1 MQGNYAEADWPVI
14 SSYPADF
21 SPLWSVKEI
30 LLIQRMNRAKKTAKQ
45 SDRDSAAAYE
55 KLLKVTKV
63 ISYKERLKK
72 LKGVVLSRPE
82 SRF

>member
-1 MQGNYAEADWPVI
+1 
-14 SSYPADF
+14 
-21 SPLWSVKEI
+21 
-30 LLIQRMNRAKKTAKQ
+30 MNRAKKTAKQ

-72 LKGVVLSRPE
+72 LKGVVLSWHDALLSFLSFFFAMCFGPGCLPVENFEAR
-82 SRF
+82 